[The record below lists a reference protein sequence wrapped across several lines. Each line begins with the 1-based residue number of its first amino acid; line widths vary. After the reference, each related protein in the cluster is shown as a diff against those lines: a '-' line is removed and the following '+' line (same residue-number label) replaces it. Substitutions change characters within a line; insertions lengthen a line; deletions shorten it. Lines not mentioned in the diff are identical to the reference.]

1 MTPMERLLAE
11 ELPTGTFGDAPQQR
25 RTTGEQRR
33 VSGVS
38 AIQAAANRRA
48 LEEAVGGKRK
58 PQPRRHLYAVPTR
71 SAA

>member
-25 RTTGEQRR
+25 RTAVQQRR
-33 VSGVS
+33 VSGIS
-38 AIQAAANRRA
+38 ATQAAANRQA
-48 LEEAVGGKRK
+48 LEEALGGKRK
-58 PQPRRHLYAVPTR
+58 PRRHLHAVPNR

>member
-11 ELPTGTFGDAPQQR
+11 ELPTGTFGDAQQR
-25 RTTGEQRR
+25 GSAGKPRR
-33 VSGVS
+33 VSSIS

-48 LEEAVGGKRK
+48 LEEAISDQRKRK
-58 PQPRRHLYAVPTR
+58 PRRVLHLVPTDR